1 MSKTHFILI
10 LTVIF
15 LIPAFI
21 LGSCSGTTQT
31 GSVPKNTETP
41 SIASPSSIGG
51 SSTLT
56 PAAVDRLV
64 IWIPDNLLATNKDQM
79 LALLQ
84 KQVAMFTS
92 KNPEITV
99 NIRIKKATGSGSLA
113 DTLQSASLAAPDS
126 LPDLVL
132 LSSDELQVNALK
144 GLLIPFDGSTEILGS
159 SDWAPVMRQLAQ
171 VQGSTF
177 GLPVLA
183 DALVYVSKPGKS
195 YGPSVYKSENPIYC
209 YLNDPESI
217 LSIGYYLSAGGRM
230 QTDPGKPG
238 LDQKAIESALDL
250 LRTGFNFGTFTTES
264 IQLNGYADIV
274 SSFSSGK
281 ADQMITWYSTI
292 PTGMKN
298 LNIMA
303 VPGVT
308 IESATL
314 VKGSFWTMANPN
326 PSRRSAAIALAETL
340 VDPEFLTSMA
350 RISGGMPVRQSA
362 SINQD
367 PYFLNQFKI
376 LQSGNPTP
384 DGLLL
389 VTIGPV
395 FRSIVQEI
403 HNGTSKTTAELAK
416 QMMDSMQ
423 RP

>member
-1 MSKTHFILI
+1 MLKTHIFLI

-21 LGSCSGTTQT
+21 LGSCSGTVLTM
-31 GSVPKNTETP
+31 SVPKKTETP
-41 SIASPSSIGG
+41 FAASPPSDGT
-51 SSTLT
+51 STLT
-56 PAAVDRLV
+56 PAALDRLV
-64 IWIPDNLLATNKDQM
+64 IWIPDTLLATNKDQM

-84 KQVAMFTS
+84 KQVAVFTS

-183 DALVYVSKPGKS
+183 DALVYVSRSGKS
-195 YGPSVYKSENPIYC
+195 YGPSIYKSENPIYC
-209 YLNDPESI
+209 YLNDPESL
-217 LSIGYYLSAGGRM
+217 LSIGFYLSAGGRM

-250 LRTGFNFGTFTTES
+250 LRTGFVFGTFSTES
-264 IQLNGYADIV
+264 IQLNGYPDIV

-281 ADQMITWYSTI
+281 TDQMITWYSTI
-292 PTGMKN
+292 PTGIGN
-298 LNIMA
+298 LNITA

-308 IESATL
+308 TESATL
-314 VKGSFWTMANPN
+314 VKGSLWTMANPN
-326 PSRRSAAIALAETL
+326 PSRRRAAIALADTL

-362 SINQD
+362 SISQD
-367 PYFLNQFKI
+367 PNLLNLFKI

-403 HNGTSKTTAELAK
+403 HNGTSKTNAELA
-416 QMMDSMQ
+416 QQIVDSIK